1 MNHSLALTF
10 AFLPLVAAVAAVVLL
25 VAGPRERHAA
35 AVGAAELV
43 TGATGAR

>member
-1 MNHSLALTF
+1 MIVTHSLTY